1 MRLRENSSSASEA
14 AALLPRI
21 RPATRLSFCGLI
33 RSVRA
38 TAWASLSASLRSC
51 AFLLIDKSSACGRRA
66 GRALCLA
73 VGRVAVQRP
82 RRSELA
88 ELVTDHFLGDVH
100 RDVLVAVVDAERQP
114 DELRQDGGA
123 TAPDLDHLVAGRTA
137 CGLCLLQQIAIDER
151 TLPDG
156 TRHDASPYLFFR
168 AWRLATMN
176 FCVCLLVRVFLP
188 FVGLPHGGTGWR
200 PPEVRPSPPPCG

>member
-1 MRLRENSSSASEA
+1 MRLRENSRSASA
-14 AALLPRI
+14 VATFLPRI

-66 GRALCLA
+66 GGGALRLA
-73 VGRVAVQRP
+73 VGGVAVERA
-82 RRSELA
+82 RRRELA

-137 CGLCLLQQIAIDER
+137 RGLCLLQQIAIDER

-156 TRHDASPYLFFR
+156 TRHGA
-168 AWRLATMN
+168 
-176 FCVCLLVRVFLP
+176 CLTSSSGR
-188 FVGLPHGGTGWR
+188 G
-200 PPEVRPSPPPCG
+200 